1 MSSIFR
7 RSVPRS
13 QREHLEIRGSLSF
26 AYKLHIRMEPHWA
39 AILQRIGQAKSEE
52 EYEEWISEHAR
63 NLQED
68 RMLHSTFVFTEFF
81 DFNSG
86 LTIRHVDRNL
96 DGKSFAGFV
105 DEFRCGGRIFG
116 GHPHILRDRD
126 EFWLE
131 ITEHSIRNNCFDSNT
146 GRLSTAASEAKFL
159 LLFPLQSIFDFLLA
173 LLLRLDDVSVE
184 RVVKWPDGV
193 ERELERRGIKYESYC
208 CGHEPTLIDLEQL
221 DNKFY
226 KEFGRPAIA
235 EYDIF
240 PAPAFETEF
249 AYLQI
254 DLKVFRPTG
263 NDRIANSSLEFL

>member
-7 RSVPRS
+7 RSVPRPQGAHS
-13 QREHLEIRGSLSF
+13 QSISEIRRSQSF
-26 AYKLHIRMEPHWA
+26 AYKLRIHMIPHWA
-39 AILQRIGQAKSEE
+39 AILQRIVQAKTEE
-52 EYEEWISEHAR
+52 AYDDWISEHAR
-63 NLQED
+63 NLQDD

-81 DFNSG
+81 DFTSG
-86 LTIRHVDRNL
+86 LTIRHLDRNL

-105 DEFRCGGRIFG
+105 DEFRCPGPIFG

-173 LLLRLDDVSVE
+173 LLLRLDDVSAQ
-184 RVVKWPDGV
+184 RVVKWPDKV
-193 ERELERRGIKYESYC
+193 ERELERRGIKYELYS
-208 CGHEPTLIDLEQL
+208 GHEPNLIDLEQL
-221 DNKFY
+221 DNRFY

-235 EYDIF
+235 EYDI
-240 PAPAFETEF
+240 
-249 AYLQI
+249 LQR
-254 DLKVFRPTG
+254 LRR
-263 NDRIANSSLEFL
+263 NLRIYKLTLRCLA